1 MSEIASGLLKDNQ
14 DGKFLE
20 QRTPE
25 WYSIKH
31 IKLSASE
38 IASILDCNIYQT
50 SHDLL
55 IKKIKPYNEVDQ
67 SLIQSSLSWGIK
79 FEPIAEKFYE
89 FLTNETLHKIGL
101 VIHPLYDFIGASPDG
116 LLMTG
121 KLVELK
127 CPYTRYI
134 DGSVPIYY
142 WIQMQIQME
151 VCNIDK
157 CDYLD
162 CKFHEYINKESYES
176 DINIDK
182 NHKGIYINNNITIY
196 WRIDKFLLKTID
208 RDKEWFEKNVNKI
221 SAFYDKMTY
230 YKSLGSV
237 GLDNLYKDI
246 NLQRKSRKRHSPGE
260 YTIEKYKP
268 SIKYNKKLEYNIID
282 WKYWISASSIR
293 NYMIDDPLLDFLE
306 YYGNKDN
313 KFSDNISKCIE
324 LDKFIEYVE
333 IDNSDSFNTCIMKK
347 GRNFENHI
355 INIIKNKFP
364 NEFIEIADYQYA
376 KSNEKYLETVSHIK
390 KGTPIIYQ
398 GVLHDYEKQIFGVP
412 DLLIRTDYLNKIF
425 NEKII
430 GDSKII
436 KSNDNNK
443 WHYRVVE
450 IKFST
455 LRLCVD
461 GKHLQNGDKS
471 SVSNKGQLYIYNK
484 ILGNIQNYT
493 PSKSY
498 ILGKKSIYKKKSE
511 IITGSSFDRPA
522 HIDFKNNDEFIR
534 TKTAKAINWLRSMRS
549 NGHRW
554 KLFPPSRNELKPNMC
569 NLLDGKWH
577 GIKSK
582 ISNIQNDITELWM
595 CGVSNRNT
603 AELSGVKNWRTHNG
617 LTVNKLGFN
626 ESKTSNTLQLIIDY
640 NQDTLKCE
648 PFLPID
654 KLLIDHLIYPNKIK
668 TNLFKWRDSHK
679 LEVFIDFE
687 TVSDLVI
694 DVDDLYGSLIFNI
707 GIGYI
712 INGDEFNFKGF
723 TVDSLTIDD
732 ERKIIIEMHKFIND
746 ISVKYNNGEK
756 PNLWHWSHA
765 EITFYKSSMYRHVG
779 IIPSDQLLDTWCDLF
794 RVFKDEPIVVRGS
807 LNFSLKNIV
816 NAFYN
821 NGFIKTNY
829 QDSVI
834 SNGLNAMVLASQEH
848 IKCKISGNKFR
859 DSVIIKEI
867 EKYNEID
874 VKVLSEILL
883 YLRNNH

>member
-1 MSEIASGLLKDNQ
+1 MISEIASGLLIRNQ
-14 DGKFLE
+14 DGEFLE
-20 QRTPE
+20 QRTPA
-25 WYSIKH
+25 WYSEKH
-31 IKLSASE
+31 IKISASE
-38 IASILDCNIYQT
+38 IASILDCNIHQS

-55 IKKIKPYNEVDQ
+55 VKKIKPYNKNETITQ
-67 SLIQSSLSWGIK
+67 PALSWGIK

-101 VIHPLYDFIGASPDG
+101 VIHPLYKFIGASPDG

-162 CKFHEYINKESYES
+162 CRFHEYDTKETYES
-176 DINIDK
+176 DVNIDK
-182 NHKGIYINNNITIY
+182 NHKGIYIYNNTNIY
-196 WRIDKFLLKTID
+196 WRIDKFSLKTID
-208 RDKEWFEKNVNKI
+208 RDTDWFKKNVDKI
-221 SAFYDKMTY
+221 SAFYDKMVY
-230 YKSLGSV
+230 YKNLGSI
-237 GLDNLYKDI
+237 GLDTLYRDI
-246 NLQRKSRKRHSPGE
+246 NIQKKSLKRHLPIDYPIEKSEPSRKS
-260 YTIEKYKP
+260 
-268 SIKYNKKLEYNIID
+268 NKITDCNIID

-306 YYGNKDN
+306 YYGNQEN
-313 KFSDNISKCIE
+313 KFSDNISNCSE
-324 LDKFIEYVE
+324 LDKFIENVE
-333 IDNSDSFNTCIMKK
+333 LDTNDAFNNCIMKK
-347 GRNFENHI
+347 GRTFEKYI
-355 INIIKNKFP
+355 IDIIKNKFP
-364 NEFIEIADYQYA
+364 DEFIEIADYQYA
-376 KSNEKYLETVSHIK
+376 KSHEKYLETVAHIK

-398 GVLHDYEKQIFGVP
+398 GVLHDYDKQIFGVP
-412 DLLIRTDYLNKIF
+412 DLLVRTDYLNKIF

-430 GDSKII
+430 GKSKII
-436 KSNDNNK
+436 KSNDSNK
-443 WHYRVVE
+443 WHYRVLE

-511 IITGSSFDRPA
+511 VFTGESFDRPA

-534 TKTAKAINWLRSMRS
+534 TKTAKAVSWLRDMRS
-549 NGHRW
+549 NGHKW
-554 KLFPPSRNELKPNMC
+554 KLFPPTRNELKPNMC

-577 GIKSK
+577 TIKSK
-582 ISNIQNDITELWM
+582 IANSQNDITELWM
-595 CGVSNRNT
+595 CGVNNREA
-603 AELSGVKNWRTHNG
+603 AELSGVKNWRTHVG
-617 LTVNKLGFN
+617 LTVDKLGFN

-648 PFLPID
+648 PFLSID
-654 KLLIDHLIYPNKIK
+654 ELLIDHLIYPNKIK
-668 TNLFKWRDSHK
+668 TNLFKWRTSHK
-679 LEVFIDFE
+679 LEIFIDFE

-694 DVDDLYGSLIFNI
+694 DEVDLNGSLIFNI

-712 INGDEFNFKGF
+712 INGGEFNFKGF
-723 TVDSLTIDD
+723 TVEGLTIND
-732 ERKIIIEMHKFIND
+732 ERQIIIEMHKFIND
-746 ISVKYNNGEK
+746 ISVKYNNGKK

-765 EITFYKSSMYRHVG
+765 EITFYKSSMYRHVD
-779 IIPSDQLLDTWCDLF
+779 IIPTDQLLDSWCDLF

-816 NAFYN
+816 KAFYN
-821 NGFIKTNY
+821 NGFITTNY
-829 QDSVI
+829 QDSII
-834 SNGLNAMVLASQEH
+834 SNGLNAMVFASQEH
-848 IKCKISGNKFR
+848 SKCKSNGTRFR
-859 DSVIIKEI
+859 DSNIVKEI

-874 VKVLSEILL
+874 VKVLSEILT